1 MFELYVLLGIGVVLA
16 INTGRILWD
25 YADME
30 DSLED

>member
-25 YADME
+25 YADM
-30 DSLED
+30 DLED